1 LQVCRSG
8 RCDAVRHE
16 QAGYPSPDPTEQV
29 FDHGPDQRPTM
40 PLPLT
45 SGMPLR
51 AREKAQERFS
61 AVVWYLSLPLA
72 GSAPYTSACAL
83 VNHAPTPGLVTLRRM
98 AHACALSA
106 HCAQCRVCPVER
118 TTGPLERSMPLDQVI
133 HNVTW
138 SALIRRNQK
147 TMQNIPYQHD
157 ARPSTKGSRRT
168 YIANRTPRHQRRRG
182 LIRSYAQCEN
192 EYARV

>member
-1 LQVCRSG
+1 MLQLDLDAGRHDGARPSSEVSLNAQVKTLRVCKCAGQGVVTQCVMSR
-8 RCDAVRHE
+8 
-16 QAGYPSPDPTEQV
+16 QGYPSPDPTEQV
-29 FDHGPDQRPTM
+29 FDHGRDQRPTM

-133 HNVTW
+133 HNVT
-138 SALIRRNQK
+138 
-147 TMQNIPYQHD
+147 
-157 ARPSTKGSRRT
+157 
-168 YIANRTPRHQRRRG
+168 
-182 LIRSYAQCEN
+182 
-192 EYARV
+192 